1 MNLGGNQM
9 GSHRRKSRGRN
20 GRRALTTAFCSLLV
34 FAVGF
39 GQAAL
44 PANAGGPSLTMGQVS
59 TGNSSSSRGPQT
71 MREISHHVL
80 AAAAATVAPNHVGID
95 LEGCRNGGSI
105 TLPIAGKF
113 ICPDAAYTS
122 GNLGK
127 GWNELDLVPHRVT
140 TSSGT
145 QAGTTTDYD
154 FNITADGEDGGHPGY
169 DLLTVPEVNAAKS
182 DASCTVSSSAQ
193 GAKTPGIGGTDT
205 SIYRTLHVHQDKGTT
220 CVIDWAERLAL
231 GSHLYPG
238 SSLHSNLTQADFST
252 GGVGAQDVSIP
263 VKEISPQ
270 ELSKTETATQ
280 GAGNVW
286 RVSKQATPT
295 SLNFPETC
303 NPDNP
308 TSKTVSIDV
317 TVTKTVQQSGNTVVH
332 AEITATNPAHRI
344 VDVTISDSIFEGAV
358 GSSTLA
364 NALSGTNPKSFPL
377 TSIAP
382 ESSVTL
388 VHEIEVA
395 NGAAN
400 IYSDKATAKYTD
412 HAFPNVTIPGQTEAT
427 AQANVVVNTSNAN
440 SSVVVT
446 DLESISGNP
455 DVQYRIDAGSA
466 AGTYTFNDGA
476 QESYT
481 PGTTGYTTRPV
492 LWTSG
497 SVSQT
502 TTFHF
507 FKTVR
512 VAKPTS
518 GDATLADTATVLGD
532 QGATLSTADA
542 SVAIS
547 TALDCPDVVVTKTA
561 PKDTIDAGDTASFTI
576 TVTNN
581 GPGIA
586 KNVTLNDP
594 LPAGIAWQDDSAD
607 CSITNGTLSCQ
618 FGDLDPGESR
628 TVHVSGTTDAQDC
641 KVLLNTA
648 TVSASNEPQANQG
661 NNTDSADIT
670 VLCPSLNI
678 TKIAD
683 EQSVSAG
690 DPVGY
695 TITVTN
701 NGQGT
706 ATNVVVSDTLPT
718 NGGLSWSIDG
728 GTGAQDC
735 SITNGVLT
743 CTFPSIA
750 PGASVTVHLT
760 SPTTAATCG
769 EVVNSASAT
778 SSNDGSPSTGPV
790 TITVDCPDVQVV
802 KTADNGTI
810 NAGDTAAFTIVV
822 KNNGPGV
829 AKGVTLTDT
838 LPAGVAWQEDNQD
851 CQIANNVLTC
861 DFGDLASGATRT
873 IHVSGKTDAADCGTL
888 HNTATVSA
896 TNESSDDLGNNTS
909 SADITVNCPGISVTK
924 TADDATVDAADQVGF
939 TITVANAGPG
949 TATDVHL
956 DDPLPTNP
964 GLDWSI
970 DGGTG
975 QQLCQITQGDLVCD
989 FGDMPAKTSYTVH
1002 ITSDT
1007 DATTCGEIDNTA
1019 TVTISNG
1026 DGDEASAS
1034 ITVNCPP
1041 LGIDIE
1047 KTGPI
1052 QAHVGDT
1059 ITYDFSVQL
1068 TTPETLFNVT
1078 VSDPNC
1084 NEGAPVYVSG
1094 DDGDN
1099 ALEQGEVWLYQCTHV
1114 VLDTDPDPLP
1124 NTATVQGTADDGR
1137 TTTDESSWS
1146 VDLIH
1151 PAIKIVKTVDP
1162 ISGNPGDTVTYT
1174 YVVTNTGDTTL
1185 FNVSVDDDVIGHI
1198 GDIAQLDPGQSV
1210 TLTKDFVLPAGE
1222 LGVTNVGTATGTD
1235 VLGKTVTDD
1244 DDANVTIVE
1253 AAHNPPKPPKPT
1265 AFTGSDAARLGLIT
1279 LVLLGL
1285 GALALMI
1292 GRRRRDD
1299 TA

>member
-1 MNLGGNQM
+1 M
-9 GSHRRKSRGRN
+9 GSHRRTTRGRT

-44 PANAGGPSLTMGQVS
+44 PANAGGPGLTMGQVS
-59 TGNSSSSRGPQT
+59 TGNSSSSGGPQT
-71 MREISHHVL
+71 TRQITQHVL
-80 AAAAATVAPNHVGID
+80 AAAAATVVPNHVGIN

-252 GGVGAQDVSIP
+252 GGIGAQDVSIP

-286 RVSKQATPT
+286 RVNKQASPS
-295 SLNFPETC
+295 SLDFPRTC

-308 TSKTVSIDV
+308 TSKTVQIDV
-317 TVTKTVQQSGNTVVH
+317 TVTKTVQQTGNTIVH

-344 VDVTISDSIFEGAV
+344 VDVTISDSIFEGAI

-364 NALSGTNPKSFPL
+364 TALAGTNPKTFPL
-377 TSIAP
+377 TSVNP

-395 NGAAN
+395 NGSAN

-412 HAFPNVTIPGQTEAT
+412 HAFPDVTIPGQTEAT

-455 DVQYRIDAGSA
+455 DVQYRIDTGSA
-466 AGTYTFNDGA
+466 AGTYKFNDGA
-476 QESYT
+476 LETYT

-547 TALDCPDVVVTKTA
+547 TDLNCPDVVVTKTA

-641 KVLLNTA
+641 GVLLNTA
-648 TVSASNEPQANQG
+648 TVSASNEPQENQG

-683 EQSVSAG
+683 DQSVSAG
-690 DPVGY
+690 DTVGY

-706 ATNVVVSDTLPT
+706 AKNVVVSDTLPT
-718 NGGLSWSIDG
+718 NGGLNWSIDG

-810 NAGDTAAFTIVV
+810 SAGDTAAFTIVV
-822 KNNGPGV
+822 TNNGPGV
-829 AKGVTLTDT
+829 AKHVTLSDT
-838 LPAGVAWQEDNQD
+838 LPVGVDWQQDNADCSITAGV
-851 CQIANNVLTC
+851 LSC
-861 DFGDLASGATRT
+861 DFGNLASGASRT

-909 SADITVNCPGISVTK
+909 SADITVDCPGISVTK

-989 FGDMPAKTSYTVH
+989 FGDMPAETSYTVH

-1047 KTGPI
+1047 KTGPT

-1059 ITYDFSVQL
+1059 ITYNFSVQL

-1137 TTTDESSWS
+1137 TTSDEDSWS

-1162 ISGNPGDTVTYT
+1162 ISGSPGDTVTYT

-1198 GDIAQLDPGQSV
+1198 GDIDQLDPGQSV
-1210 TLTKDFVLPAGE
+1210 TLTKDYVLPAGQ

-1244 DDANVTIVE
+1244 DDASVTIVK
-1253 AAHNPPKPPKPT
+1253 AAHSPPTPPKPT

>member
-20 GRRALTTAFCSLLV
+20 GRRALTTAFCSLLI

-44 PANAGGPSLTMGQVS
+44 PANAGGPSLTMGQVD
-59 TGNSSSSRGPQT
+59 TGNSGGARGASQTLATTLASLNVNLDQWANQPGQGWQNGDLNKNNSAYHEGDVVPFRLAVEGLSAGQHTIHLNYDFTAGGNEAYDFLATWNDTESPGLCASGGGAVSSLCPGLPAANTKAFASDPFAPGSPTKAGKTVAGAEAFAGVSRNLTLYGGTIDSVTVPSHSGPVGNNSSADIIVTFTTSGSAALFAWGAHIAQSDYWVT
-71 MREISHHVL
+71 TTNAPNG
-80 AAAAATVAPNHVGID
+80 AAAVSGAPWHMRTQNLDG
-95 LEGCRNGGSI
+95 
-105 TLPIAGKF
+105 
-113 ICPDAAYTS
+113 S
-122 GNLGK
+122 GNK
-127 GWNELDLVPHRVT
+127 NQDRSIQPSAIVK
-140 TSSGT
+140 
-145 QAGTTTDYD
+145 
-154 FNITADGEDGGHPGY
+154 HP
-169 DLLTVPEVNAAKS
+169 N
-182 DASCTVSSSAQ
+182 VS
-193 GAKTPGIGGTDT
+193 
-205 SIYRTLHVHQDKGTT
+205 
-220 CVIDWAERLAL
+220 
-231 GSHLYPG
+231 
-238 SSLHSNLTQADFST
+238 
-252 GGVGAQDVSIP
+252 
-263 VKEISPQ
+263 
-270 ELSKTETATQ
+270 
-280 GAGNVW
+280 
-286 RVSKQATPT
+286 
-295 SLNFPETC
+295 
-303 NPDNP
+303 
-308 TSKTVSIDV
+308 
-317 TVTKTVQQSGNTVVH
+317 VTKVADDATISAGQNAGFT
-332 AEITATNPAHRI
+332 ITATNDGPGVA
-344 VDVTISDSIFEGAV
+344 
-358 GSSTLA
+358 
-364 NALSGTNPKSFPL
+364 TN
-377 TSIAP
+377 
-382 ESSVTL
+382 VTL
-388 VHEIEVA
+388 HDQLPSGVA
-395 NGAAN
+395 WQESPDNP
-400 IYSDKATAKYTD
+400 DC
-412 HAFPNVTIPGQTEAT
+412 
-427 AQANVVVNTSNAN
+427 
-440 SSVVVT
+440 
-446 DLESISGNP
+446 SISGGVLDCAFGDLAEGASASVHIVGPTDQADCGTLTNTATVAADNEDPGFGSDNSATATITVQCP
-455 DVQYRIDAGSA
+455 DLKITKVADK
-466 AGTYTFNDGA
+466 
-476 QESYT
+476 
-481 PGTTGYTTRPV
+481 
-492 LWTSG
+492 G
-497 SVSQT
+497 SVS
-502 TTFHF
+502 
-507 FKTVR
+507 
-512 VAKPTS
+512 A
-518 GDATLADTATVLGD
+518 GD
-532 QGATLSTADA
+532 QVGYT
-542 SVAIS
+542 VM
-547 TALDCPDVVVTKTA
+547 
-561 PKDTIDAGDTASFTI
+561 
-576 TVTNN
+576 VTNN
-581 GPGIA
+581 GPGKA
-586 KNVTLNDP
+586 FDVVLHDT
-594 LPAGIAWQDDSAD
+594 LPANPGLSWTVESTTGGWTCGISAGVLT
-607 CSITNGTLSCQ
+607 CGGNGFNLA
-618 FGDLDPGESR
+618 
-628 TVHVSGTTDAQDC
+628 SGA
-641 KVLLNTA
+641 
-648 TVSASNEPQANQG
+648 SASVHITSPTTSATCG
-661 NNTDSADIT
+661 TISNTGTADASNDDQVSTGIVQVT
-670 VLCPSLNI
+670 VQCASLVI
-678 TKIAD
+678 SKVAD
-683 EQSVSAG
+683 DAIVNAG
-690 DPVGY
+690 DPIGY

-701 NGQGT
+701 NGAGT
-706 ATNVVVSDTLPT
+706 AKNVVVSDTLPT
-718 NGGLSWSIDG
+718 NGGLNWSIDG
-728 GTGAQDC
+728 GTGAADC
-735 SITNGVLT
+735 SISQGVLT
-743 CTFPSIA
+743 CHFGDMAS
-750 PGASVTVHLT
+750 GASKTVHIS

-769 EVVNSASAT
+769 TVVNSASAST
-778 SSNDGSPSTGPV
+778 DNDGNPSTGPV
-790 TITVDCPDVQVV
+790 TITVNCPAVQVV

-810 NAGDTAAFTIVV
+810 SAGDTAAFTIVV
-822 KNNGPGV
+822 TNNGPGV

-838 LPAGVAWQEDNQD
+838 LPAGVDWQQDNQS
-851 CQIANNVLTC
+851 CSITAGVLSC
-861 DFGDLASGATRT
+861 NFGDLASGATRT

-924 TADDATVDAADQVGF
+924 TADDTTVDAADQVGF

-1019 TVTISNG
+1019 TVTISNA
-1026 DGDEASAS
+1026 DGGEASAS

-1041 LGIDIE
+1041 LGIDIQ
-1047 KTGPI
+1047 KTGPT

-1137 TTTDESSWS
+1137 TTTDESRWS

-1151 PAIKIVKTVDP
+1151 PAIKIVKTVNP

-1244 DDANVTIVE
+1244 DDASVTIVK
-1253 AAHNPPKPPKPT
+1253 AAHNPPTPPKPT

-1285 GALALMI
+1285 GALALVI

>member
-1 MNLGGNQM
+1 LDLGGNQM
-9 GSHRRKSRGRN
+9 GSHRTTRRLS
-20 GRRALTTAFCSLLV
+20 GRRALTTAFCSLLI
-34 FAVGF
+34 FAIGF

-59 TGNSSSSRGPQT
+59 TGNSSSAGGHQT
-71 MREISHHVL
+71 RRQISQHVL

-154 FNITADGEDGGHPGY
+154 FNITADGQDGGHPGY

-238 SSLHSNLTQADFST
+238 SSLHSNLTQTDFST

-295 SLNFPETC
+295 SLNFPQTC

-308 TSKTVSIDV
+308 TSKTVQIDV
-317 TVTKTVQQSGNTVVH
+317 TVTKTVQQSGNTIVH

-344 VDVTISDSIFEGAV
+344 VDVTISDSIFEGAI

-364 NALSGTNPKSFPL
+364 TALSGTNPKTFPL
-377 TSIAP
+377 TSVPP
-382 ESSVTL
+382 EGSVTL

-400 IYSDKATAKYTD
+400 VYSDKATAVYTD
-412 HAFPNVTIPGQTEAT
+412 HAFPNVQIPGQTEAT
-427 AQANVVVNTSNAN
+427 AQANVVVNTSNAD
-440 SSVVVT
+440 SSVIVT

-455 DVQYRIDAGSA
+455 DVQYRVDAGSA
-466 AGTYTFNDGA
+466 AGTYKFNDGA
-476 QESYT
+476 LETYT
-481 PGTTGYTTRPV
+481 PGTSGYTTRPV

-507 FKTVR
+507 LKTVR
-512 VAKPTS
+512 VTQPTS
-518 GDATLADTATVLGD
+518 GNATLADTATVLGD
-532 QGATLSTADA
+532 QGATLSTAHA

-547 TALDCPDVVVTKTA
+547 TDLNCPDVVVTKTA
-561 PKDTIDAGDTASFTI
+561 AKDVIDAGDTASFTI

-594 LPAGIAWQDDSAD
+594 LPAGIAWQDDSAN

-618 FGDLDPGESR
+618 FGDLAPGDSR
-628 TVHVSGTTDAQDC
+628 TVHVSGTTDQADC

-648 TVSASNEPQANQG
+648 TVSSSNEPPANQD
-661 NNTDSADIT
+661 NNSDSATIT

-683 EQSVSAG
+683 HQTVNAG
-690 DPVGY
+690 DPIGY

-706 ATNVVVSDTLPT
+706 AKDVVVTDTLPT
-718 NGGLSWSIDG
+718 NGGLNWSIDG

-735 SITNGVLT
+735 SITTGVLT

-750 PGASVTVHLT
+750 TGASVTVHLS

-769 EVVNSASAT
+769 QVVNSASAT
-778 SSNDGSPSTGPV
+778 TSNDGNPSTGPV

-810 NAGDTAAFTIVV
+810 SAGDTAAYTIVV
-822 KNNGPGV
+822 TNNGPGV

-838 LPAGVAWQEDNQD
+838 LPAGVNWQEDSAD
-851 CQIANNVLTC
+851 CSIAGGVLSC
-861 DFGDLASGATRT
+861 DFGDLASGASRT
-873 IHVSGKTDAADCGTL
+873 IHVSGTTDAADCGTL

-924 TADDATVDAADQVGF
+924 TADDTTVDAADQVGF

-975 QQLCQITQGDLVCD
+975 QQLCKITQGDLTCD
-989 FGDMPAKTSYTVH
+989 FGNMAGGTSYTVH

-1034 ITVNCPP
+1034 IAVNCPD

-1047 KTGPI
+1047 KTGPDL
-1052 QAHVGDT
+1052 AHVGDT
-1059 ITYDFSVQL
+1059 VTYQFAVQL

-1078 VSDPNC
+1078 VNDPNC

-1099 ALEQGEVWLYQCTHV
+1099 ALEQGEVWQYECTHV

-1137 TTTDESSWS
+1137 SATDEDSWS

-1185 FNVSVDDDVIGHI
+1185 YNITVDDDVIGHI
-1198 GDIAQLDPGQSV
+1198 GDIDQLDPGASE
-1210 TLTKDFVLPAGE
+1210 TLTKDWVLPENE
-1222 LGVTNVGTATGTD
+1222 LSVTNVGTATGTD
-1235 VLGKTVTDD
+1235 VLGETVKDH

-1285 GALALMI
+1285 GALALVI
-1292 GRRRRDD
+1292 GRRRRND